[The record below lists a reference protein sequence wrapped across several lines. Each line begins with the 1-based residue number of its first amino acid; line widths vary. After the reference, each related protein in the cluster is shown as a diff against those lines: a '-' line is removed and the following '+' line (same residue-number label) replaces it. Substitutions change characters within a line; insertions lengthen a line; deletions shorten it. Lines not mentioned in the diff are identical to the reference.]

1 MMINIALTK
10 KRAQKLKVYWTKEI
24 ESLKAHEASIETKLT
39 DKEAEITASTVSEV
53 TDILTTNKEKILE
66 TLIDVVKERNKCELK
81 LMKWY

>member
-10 KRAQKLKVYWTKEI
+10 KRAQKLKAHWTTEI
-24 ESLKAHEASIETKLT
+24 ASLKAHEASIETKLT

-53 TDILTTNKEKILE
+53 TDILTTNKEKILK

>member
-10 KRAQKLKVYWTKEI
+10 KREQKLMAHWTTEI
-24 ESLKAHEASIETKLT
+24 ASLKAHEASIETKLT

-53 TDILTTNKEKILE
+53 TDILTTNKEKILK